1 MKSGKRKL
9 AAFLHLWL
17 ITFCLFAVAAS
28 PVFGQSPSGTYKIT
42 VRCGRLSNNADR
54 AFRGSTLYL
63 RKHNLSTRETTLID
77 SAAIQRKKAVFY
89 GPSYALDSKILQNE
103 AFTAGQYDVCDSE
116 GPLFSF
122 FYSSAEGDSFSITFR
137 HRLSIIRPFYIWE
150 TDGNKSVFGKENITY
165 LDYQNYLTF
174 KNLSISKDS
183 SEALAAEYA
192 TNVLY
197 PGGDKVVLK
206 RMLFQAEKDSPG
218 SLTCI
223 LLDFALNGFT
233 SQQSSQLPMIADERL
248 LYTSFWKKHI
258 DLFLDKFKLSKES
271 IRNMA
276 IDYLMENRY
285 LTDPEMRAA
294 TAMECFKRY
303 SSSVVMG
310 CEGSAVYAAEK
321 YILGNDAVSVKD
333 KAEAAWFVTV
343 NKGTLVGAKA
353 PDLRLKDSS
362 GVERSI
368 RELMG
373 DHSII
378 YFYSDDCSHCKVET
392 PRLVS
397 LIDSWHEFPL
407 SIAAIYTGT
416 DASAWKDYIRKNFQ
430 TDNPY
435 INWIHLADLD
445 RQSNFPVDYGIVS
458 TPKIFLLDESLRIR
472 GRGIL
477 TPTLKEMLTEQAA
490 EDNKAYDY
498 LSQIFPSEELS
509 PDAVLDLEA
518 RKDAVDKIY
527 EGVKT
532 SKSFSRLM
540 RQAFTYLFFSNYLP
554 NTRTALYLGKE
565 YVMNKPD
572 LWEDTVFTSSV
583 ASILKADSMNAPG
596 SIAENITLYDIA
608 DNPADLLPDDGKI
621 KVLYFYRTGCEV
633 CKESLPQIISL
644 WKKYGK
650 RFSFTG
656 VFAGGNTTE
665 FRKFVSSNNL
675 EFRQLYTRGKQSE
688 LGKIYYIEAVPLILV
703 IDRDGTV
710 IFKGTSTEKLNDIL
724 KQKQ

>member
-1 MKSGKRKL
+1 MPDKKNTSAYSLKGL
-9 AAFLHLWL
+9 AIAALCLVCSCLTAFSQ
-17 ITFCLFAVAAS
+17 T
-28 PVFGQSPSGTYKIT
+28 PSGSYKVT
-42 VRCGRLSNNADR
+42 VNLNGYGNGIVPGNR
-54 AFRGSTLYL
+54 LYL
-63 RKHNLSTRETTLID
+63 KKANWDNPGGTVID
-77 SAAIQRKKAVFY
+77 SATVSKKMKAVFA
-89 GPSYALDSKILQNE
+89 GLVFPSQISVKHSSL
-103 AFTAGQYDVCDSE
+103 FTAGQYYVTSNDEKLLGFLYSPMDGGDFKE
-116 GPLFSF
+116 TFSF
-122 FYSSAEGDSFSITFR
+122 RQDAWKNSSSRKRGR
-137 HRLSIIRPFYIWE
+137 
-150 TDGNKSVFGKENITY
+150 ENEIFLQADNQPATY
-165 LDYQNYLTF
+165 NGLLLQAQ
-174 KNLSISKDS
+174 K
-183 SEALAAEYA
+183 LA
-192 TNVLY
+192 
-197 PGGDKVVLK
+197 
-206 RMLFQAEKDSPG
+206 SG
-218 SLTCI
+218 SLVEIYLKFLCKS
-223 LLDFALNGFT
+223 LSSSDN
-233 SQQSSQLPMIADERL
+233 SQLPDIADERL
-248 LYTSFWKKHI
+248 YYTEFGKKYI
-258 DLFLDKFKLSKES
+258 DIFLDKFKFSKES

-285 LTDPEMRAA
+285 LTEPEMRAA

-333 KAEAAWFVTV
+333 RAEAAWFVTI

-378 YFYSDDCSHCKVET
+378 YFYSDDCAHCKIET

-430 TDNPY
+430 TENPY

-572 LWEDTVFTSSV
+572 LWEDTVFTSGV

-650 RFSFTG
+650 RISFTG
-656 VFAGGNTTE
+656 VFAGENTTE

>member
-1 MKSGKRKL
+1 MSALRKTSAYSFKGL
-9 AAFLHLWL
+9 AFAALCLIFSCLSAFSQ
-17 ITFCLFAVAAS
+17 T
-28 PVFGQSPSGTYKIT
+28 PSGTYKVT
-42 VRCGRLSNNADR
+42 VNLNGYGNGIVPGNR
-54 AFRGSTLYL
+54 LYL
-63 RKHNLSTRETTLID
+63 KKANWDNPGGTVID
-77 SAAIQRKKAVFY
+77 SATVSKKMKAVFA
-89 GPSYALDSKILQNE
+89 GLVFPSQISVKHSRL
-103 AFTAGQYDVCDSE
+103 FTAGQYYVTRNDEKLLGFLYSPMDGGDFKE
-116 GPLFSF
+116 TFSF
-122 FYSSAEGDSFSITFR
+122 RQNAWKNSSSR
-137 HRLSIIRPFYIWE
+137 KR
-150 TDGNKSVFGKENITY
+150 GKENEIFLQADNQPATY
-165 LDYQNYLTF
+165 N
-174 KNLSISKDS
+174 
-183 SEALAAEYA
+183 AL
-192 TNVLY
+192 L
-197 PGGDKVVLK
+197 L
-206 RMLFQAEKDSPG
+206 QAQKLASG
-218 SLTCI
+218 SLVEIYLKFLCKS
-223 LLDFALNGFT
+223 LSSSDN
-233 SQQSSQLPMIADERL
+233 SQLPSIADERL
-248 LYTSFWKKHI
+248 YYTDFGKKYI
-258 DLFLDKFKLSKES
+258 DIFLDKFKLSKES

-554 NTRTALYLGKE
+554 NTRTALYLGRE

-633 CKESLPQIISL
+633 CKESLPQIISS

-650 RFSFTG
+650 RISFTG
-656 VFAGGNTTE
+656 VFAGENTTE
-665 FRKFVSSNNL
+665 FRRFVSSNNL